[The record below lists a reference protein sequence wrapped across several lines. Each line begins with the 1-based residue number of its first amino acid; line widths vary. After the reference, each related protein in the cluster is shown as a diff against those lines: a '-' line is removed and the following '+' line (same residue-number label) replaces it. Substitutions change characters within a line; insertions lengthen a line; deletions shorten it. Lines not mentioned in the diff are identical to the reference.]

1 LWEHWLP
8 IIKYLF
14 LWNNYECLIW
24 IFKSDSDRAQIYSAQ
39 QFATFFLIALLALC
53 SCKLCLHAVYEKKTF
68 FSELKPYFYP
78 CTGSWRLELYFLP
91 SLSASSPL
99 STSTLPLLHLA
110 WHLLA
115 IAVLATIASTFW
127 PSSTLRIQL
136 HNSAADSVT
145 ERPPRKRPASKL
157 AKTAGTEYSL
167 KIERRQ
173 LTGGGGGSASSTAA
187 ESEAAS
193 ECSLAVSEPTA
204 AVQES
209 DDNEQRISPL
219 EEFNTL
225 YRNRDLVRA
234 SIKLK
239 ESNLV

>member
-1 LWEHWLP
+1 
-8 IIKYLF
+8 
-14 LWNNYECLIW
+14 
-24 IFKSDSDRAQIYSAQ
+24 
-39 QFATFFLIALLALC
+39 
-53 SCKLCLHAVYEKKTF
+53 
-68 FSELKPYFYP
+68 
-78 CTGSWRLELYFLP
+78 LYFLP
-91 SLSASSPL
+91 SLSSSSNSP
-99 STSTLPLLHLA
+99 LPLLHLA

-115 IAVLATIASTFW
+115 IAVLATVASTFW
-127 PSSTLRIQL
+127 PSSTLRLQL
-136 HNSAADSVT
+136 HNTAADSVA
-145 ERPPRKRPASKL
+145 ERPRKRPPASKL

-173 LTGGGGGSASSTAA
+173 LTGTGSGSASSTAA

-204 AVQES
+204 APQES
-209 DDNEQRISPL
+209 DDSERISPL

>member
-1 LWEHWLP
+1 
-8 IIKYLF
+8 
-14 LWNNYECLIW
+14 
-24 IFKSDSDRAQIYSAQ
+24 
-39 QFATFFLIALLALC
+39 
-53 SCKLCLHAVYEKKTF
+53 
-68 FSELKPYFYP
+68 
-78 CTGSWRLELYFLP
+78 
-91 SLSASSPL
+91 
-99 STSTLPLLHLA
+99 
-110 WHLLA
+110 
-115 IAVLATIASTFW
+115 
-127 PSSTLRIQL
+127 
-136 HNSAADSVT
+136 VT
-145 ERPPRKRPASKL
+145 ERPRKRPASKL

-173 LTGGGGGSASSTAA
+173 LTGGGSGGSASSTAA

-204 AVQES
+204 VAMQES
-209 DDNEQRISPL
+209 DDSEQRISPL

>member
-1 LWEHWLP
+1 
-8 IIKYLF
+8 
-14 LWNNYECLIW
+14 
-24 IFKSDSDRAQIYSAQ
+24 
-39 QFATFFLIALLALC
+39 
-53 SCKLCLHAVYEKKTF
+53 
-68 FSELKPYFYP
+68 
-78 CTGSWRLELYFLP
+78 LYFLP
-91 SLSASSPL
+91 SLSAASSPL

-127 PSSTLRIQL
+127 PSSTLRLQL
-136 HNSAADSVT
+136 HNNDNTAGDSIA
-145 ERPPRKRPASKL
+145 ERPRKRPPASKL

-173 LTGGGGGSASSTAA
+173 LTGGGSGGSASSTAA

-204 AVQES
+204 ALQES
-209 DDNEQRISPL
+209 DNSERISPL

>member
-1 LWEHWLP
+1 
-8 IIKYLF
+8 
-14 LWNNYECLIW
+14 
-24 IFKSDSDRAQIYSAQ
+24 
-39 QFATFFLIALLALC
+39 
-53 SCKLCLHAVYEKKTF
+53 
-68 FSELKPYFYP
+68 
-78 CTGSWRLELYFLP
+78 
-91 SLSASSPL
+91 
-99 STSTLPLLHLA
+99 
-110 WHLLA
+110 LA

-127 PSSTLRIQL
+127 PSSTLRLQL
-136 HNSAADSVT
+136 HNTAADSVAD
-145 ERPPRKRPASKL
+145 RPRKRPPASKL

-173 LTGGGGGSASSTAA
+173 LTGGGSASSTAA

-209 DDNEQRISPL
+209 DDSEQRISPL

>member
-1 LWEHWLP
+1 
-8 IIKYLF
+8 
-14 LWNNYECLIW
+14 
-24 IFKSDSDRAQIYSAQ
+24 
-39 QFATFFLIALLALC
+39 
-53 SCKLCLHAVYEKKTF
+53 
-68 FSELKPYFYP
+68 
-78 CTGSWRLELYFLP
+78 
-91 SLSASSPL
+91 
-99 STSTLPLLHLA
+99 
-110 WHLLA
+110 
-115 IAVLATIASTFW
+115 
-127 PSSTLRIQL
+127 
-136 HNSAADSVT
+136 VT

>member
-1 LWEHWLP
+1 
-8 IIKYLF
+8 
-14 LWNNYECLIW
+14 
-24 IFKSDSDRAQIYSAQ
+24 
-39 QFATFFLIALLALC
+39 
-53 SCKLCLHAVYEKKTF
+53 
-68 FSELKPYFYP
+68 
-78 CTGSWRLELYFLP
+78 LYFLP
-91 SLSASSPL
+91 SPSASSTNAPL
-99 STSTLPLLHLA
+99 SNTSTLPLLHLA

-115 IAVLATIASTFW
+115 IAVLATIVSTFW
-127 PSSTLRIQL
+127 PSSTLRLQL
-136 HNSAADSVT
+136 HNTAADSVAD
-145 ERPPRKRPASKL
+145 RPTRKRPPASKL

-173 LTGGGGGSASSTAA
+173 LTGGGSASSTVA
-187 ESEAAS
+187 ESSEAAS

-204 AVQES
+204 AVLES
-209 DDNEQRISPL
+209 DDSEQRISPL